1 MFIDFHYSFPS
12 SHWSIQNQ
20 YFLKHWYFSILNTMI
35 NHSMEFSSHKALFS
49 SSITRFNNVSFIDS
63 TYWFASSLINENC
76 PFQSF
81 YGLQFWLTK
90 IVRFNHSMDFSSHKA
105 LFSSSITTFYN
116 VSFID
121 STLRFASSL
130 INENWSFQSFFGVQ
144 FSQSPFFLIN
154 NSIPL
159 CEFHWFYI
167 LICIINEN
175 CPFQSFCGVQISQRS
190 FSLINNYIL

>member
-1 MFIDFHYSFPS
+1 MLVSLILHWDLHPLLLMKIDHFNP
-12 SHWSIQNQ
+12 
-20 YFLKHWYFSILNTMI
+20 
-35 NHSMEFSSHKALFS
+35 SMEFSSHKALFS

-81 YGLQFWLTK
+81 YGLQFSQT
-90 IVRFNHSMDFSSHKA
+90 
-105 LFSSSITTFYN
+105 LFSSSITPFHY

-121 STLRFASSL
+121 STYWFASSI
-130 INENWSFQSFFGVQ
+130 INENCPFQSFFGVH
-144 FSQSPFFLIN
+144 FSQSSFFFIN

-167 LICIINEN
+167 LICI
-175 CPFQSFCGVQISQRS
+175 
-190 FSLINNYIL
+190 LYH

>member
-20 YFLKHWYFSILNTMI
+20 YFLEHWYFSILNTMI
-35 NHSMEFSSHKALFS
+35 NHSME
-49 SSITRFNNVSFIDS
+49 
-63 TYWFASSLINENC
+63 
-76 PFQSF
+76 
-81 YGLQFWLTK
+81 
-90 IVRFNHSMDFSSHKA
+90 FSSHKA

-130 INENWSFQSFFGVQ
+130 INENCPFQAFYGVQ

-159 CEFHWFYI
+159 CEFHWFYV